1 MNQAFDLQRWGL
13 LVRKHWSDNRNKY
26 TLSLGAIA
34 ALLLLWFGFLILVD
48 KRGAMNK
55 EGQLFTYY
63 IGLFLT
69 GALYASFLFGDLANK
84 PKALNFMS
92 VPASQLEKMLCMALY
107 CVVAFWFCYT
117 AIFYFVDFI
126 MIKVSNAV
134 QLARLKEGATVNYPF
149 VKETVFNVFGRIEN
163 TPRDNPFSPL
173 TVVLLL
179 FFAVQGAY
187 ALGSIYFPA
196 YSFIKTTIS
205 LLLIIL
211 LFIFLMAKVL
221 LPILPKGSFGD
232 SLTKF
237 YIYDRD
243 YSNRSVI
250 LLPSWTDNVIFGFF
264 KYLLAP
270 AFWVVTYFRLKEK
283 EV

>member
-55 EGQLFTYY
+55 EGQIFTYY
-63 IGLFLT
+63 VGLFLT

-92 VPASQLEKMLCMALY
+92 VPASQLEKVLCMALY
-107 CVVAFWFCYT
+107 CVVAFWVCYT

-134 QLARLKEGATVNYPF
+134 QLARLKEGATLNYPF

-163 TPRDNPFSPL
+163 TPRDNPFNPL

-187 ALGSIYFPA
+187 ALGSIYFPT

>member
-92 VPASQLEKMLCMALY
+92 VPASQLEKVLCMALY
-107 CVVAFWFCYT
+107 CVVAFWVCYT

-134 QLARLKEGATVNYPF
+134 QLARLKEGATLNYPF

-163 TPRDNPFSPL
+163 TPRDNPFNPL

-187 ALGSIYFPA
+187 ALGSIYFPT